1 MDASAESL
9 SVDLVRRIQIGDR
22 DAWDAL
28 YLRYRDRLLFSIR
41 CRLGPGLRRRLQSE
55 DILHS
60 VIREAF
66 DDLQT
71 FEPRRDHALAHY
83 LHACVCNKIRK
94 KAEYWAAGKRRDD
107 CTLSPEILEWVAA
120 AGAAT
125 PGYVDSAR
133 YERLERAL
141 ALLPESMRE
150 VILLRRIEGLSAR
163 ESAAVLGKTE
173 AAAAK
178 LYARALA
185 RLGTLA
191 RGESPP

>member
-1 MDASAESL
+1 MTADAASVSL
-9 SVDLVRRIQIGDR
+9 ELVRRIQAGER
-22 DAWDAL
+22 EAWDAL

-60 VIREAF
+60 VIREAIE
-66 DDLQT
+66 DLPR
-71 FEPRRDHALAHY
+71 FEARRDHALAHY
-83 LHACVCNKIRK
+83 LHTCVLNKIRS
-94 KAEYWAAGKRRDD
+94 KAEYWAAARRSGD
-107 CTLSPEILEWVAA
+107 CPLSPEVLERVAA
-120 AGAAT
+120 ADAA

-141 ALLPESMRE
+141 AALPDHLRE
-150 VILLRRIEGLSAR
+150 VILLRRIEGLT
-163 ESAAVLGKTE
+163 AAETAGVLGKTE

-178 LYARALA
+178 LYARAMA

-191 RGESPP
+191 RG

>member
-1 MDASAESL
+1 MGGEAANVSL
-9 SVDLVRRIQIGDR
+9 ELVRRIQSGER

-60 VIREAF
+60 VIREAIE
-66 DDLQT
+66 DLPR
-71 FEPRRDHALAHY
+71 FEARRDHALAHY
-83 LHACVCNKIRK
+83 LHTCVLNKIRK
-94 KAEYWAAGKRRDD
+94 KAEYWAAARRSGDRS
-107 CTLSPEILEWVAA
+107 LSPTVLERVNATG
-120 AGAAT
+120 GA

-133 YERLERAL
+133 YERLERAM
-141 ALLPESMRE
+141 ALLPENLRE
-150 VILLRRIEGLSAR
+150 VILLRRIEGLSAG
-163 ESAAVLGKTE
+163 ESATVLGTTE

-178 LYARALA
+178 LYARAMA

-191 RGESPP
+191 RGDAPA